1 MQTQE
6 VLSDKYT
13 RPKFSGSYNRDF
25 YTVLKQRVSTYF
37 SNSGKPERGGMFVKI
52 KTTGILLSYVV
63 LYLLLISNW
72 FKPFGTLVIA
82 VLFGLFNVLI
92 VFNIAHDAS
101 HNALFTSFK
110 MNKFFSY
117 AFNLVG
123 ANSYLW
129 NITHNQI
136 HHTYPNIGDYD
147 TDIQQQ
153 APLIRVSPTVPL
165 KWYHRYQRFYA
176 PLLYLTYSVFL
187 IFIKDF
193 QDIGILPKKDSK
205 LLENR
210 KHKTKEYIIFL
221 TSKVFYY
228 GITIVIPFLLIDVKW
243 QQFVFGFVVVHIFMS
258 LFLSAVLIP
267 VHMVDEA
274 TFDKVDPDGRINEK
288 WFTHVIKNTVDY
300 SRKSQIAN
308 FFFGGLNTH
317 LVHHLFPRICHTHY
331 IALSEVLRKTAL
343 EFEYDYREVTMSQ
356 AIASHF
362 RLLKRMGRKELNED

>member
-6 VLSDKYT
+6 VLSGKPNSPKYEGT
-13 RPKFSGSYNRDF
+13 YNREF
-25 YTVLKQRVSTYF
+25 YSLLRQRVDNYF
-37 SNSGKPERGGMFVKI
+37 SDSGRSRRGGAFIKI
-52 KTTGILLSYVV
+52 KTAGIICSYVI
-63 LYLLLISNW
+63 LYLLLISNK
-72 FKPFGTLVIA
+72 FSPSVTLIIA

-92 VFNIAHDAS
+92 VFNIAHDAA
-101 HNALFTSFK
+101 HNALFKSLK
-110 MNKFFSY
+110 INNLFSY

-147 TDIQQQ
+147 SDIHQQ

-193 QDIGILPKKDSK
+193 QDIGILPKKDSR

-210 KHKTKEYIIFL
+210 NHGTKEYLIFFI
-221 TSKVFYY
+221 SKAFYY
-228 GITIVIPFLLIDVKW
+228 GITLVIPFMLIDVTW
-243 QQFVFGFVVVHIFMS
+243 QQFLLGFVVVHIFMS
-258 LFLSAVLIP
+258 LFLSLVLIP

-274 TFDKVDPDGRINEK
+274 TFNEVDENGRINDN
-288 WFTHVIKNTVDY
+288 WFIHVLKNTVDY
-300 SRKSQIAN
+300 SRKSQLAN

-331 IALSEVLRKTAL
+331 IELSELVRKTAL
-343 EFEYDYREVTMSQ
+343 EFDYEYREVTMSQ

-362 RLLKRMGRKELNED
+362 RLLKRMGSKEFILS